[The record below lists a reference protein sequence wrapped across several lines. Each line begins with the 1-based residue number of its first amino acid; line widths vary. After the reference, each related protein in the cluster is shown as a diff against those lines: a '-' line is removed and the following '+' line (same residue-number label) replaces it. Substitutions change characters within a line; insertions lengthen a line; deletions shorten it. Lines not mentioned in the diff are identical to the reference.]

1 MKRFL
6 TICLV
11 IALFAAV
18 GCGNKPQ
25 TDDSKDKAAAG
36 AAANVSLT
44 DPVDGNRIEDFENA
58 KYSYVYN
65 GTEYRFNSKEN
76 YEAFKKEPA
85 KYVTD

>member
-25 TDDSKDKAAAG
+25 TDDSKDKAAG
-36 AAANVSLT
+36 AAVNVSLT
-44 DPVDGNRIEDFENA
+44 DPVDGSRVEDFENA

-65 GTEYRFNSKEN
+65 GTEYRFSNKDN
-76 YEAFKKEPA
+76 YEAFKKDPA
-85 KYVTD
+85 KYVKD